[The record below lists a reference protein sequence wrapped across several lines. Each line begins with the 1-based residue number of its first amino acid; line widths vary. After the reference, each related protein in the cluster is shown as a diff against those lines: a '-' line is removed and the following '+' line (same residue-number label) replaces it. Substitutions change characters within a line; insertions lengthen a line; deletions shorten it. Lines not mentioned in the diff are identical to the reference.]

1 MIAPIEA
8 RLRAE
13 IARVHG
19 DDWATRWE
27 EGLPNYVD
35 VPGEVNVQEIVR
47 LWHFAEALDLVDWG
61 KMRYNLM
68 GNAGHWFPGVNAA
81 QFEAAAV
88 RAACSAS
95 PFADRIPA
103 ILAEAHT
110 LLHGEQQKRL
120 SQSD

>member
-1 MIAPIEA
+1 
-8 RLRAE
+8 
-13 IARVHG
+13 
-19 DDWATRWE
+19 
-27 EGLPNYVD
+27 VD

-47 LWHFAEALDLVDWG
+47 LWHFARALDLVEWG

-81 QFEAAAV
+81 KFDKQKIF
-88 RAACSAS
+88 AACGKS
-95 PFADRIPA
+95 PFAERIPE
-103 ILAEAHT
+103 ILDEAHA